1 MYTYSQPYVWKE
13 LLLAAIGEQFMDFL
27 HDDDEICGLS
37 VSPREKDDLI
47 QIWNLNSKSVQ
58 QSRVLEKVHSLV
70 PDVRFNA
77 EFYKRKNFL
86 CIFKKIYVC
95 NPQHFL
101 IKTIF
106 NIFST
111 SNSFCFW
118 KAKLTVF
125 TKKSQHIHPEPE
137 KKDCLF
143 HRKCVRKCQTSLIHS
158 EEIFFFF
165 KKIQNNTLKNK
176 K

>member
-1 MYTYSQPYVWKE
+1 MWGST
-13 LLLAAIGEQFMDFL
+13 
-27 HDDDEICGLS
+27 
-37 VSPREKDDLI
+37 
-47 QIWNLNSKSVQ
+47 LNSTN
-58 QSRVLEKVHSLV
+58 
-70 PDVRFNA
+70 VRISYVF
-77 EFYKRKNFL
+77 
-86 CIFKKIYVC
+86 FKKIYVC

-101 IKTIF
+101 IKTLF
-106 NIFST
+106 FIFST

-165 KKIQNNTLKNK
+165 KENPERTTHSNTKNNYPDNLIRWKPSWVAMISKTQNLIRHIIY
-176 K
+176 